1 MKHNQSN
8 KQNQR
13 ISRISETTLVI
24 GTDIAK
30 HNHVARAFNY
40 RGIELGKR
48 CLFQNDENGLLNLL
62 AWAESIKQEHGL
74 TDVLLGVEPTG
85 HYWFPLF
92 HFLKQYG
99 VEVVLVNPHH
109 VKKSK

>member
-1 MKHNQSN
+1 MKHNPSS

-30 HNHVARAFNY
+30 HQHVARAFNY
-40 RGIELGKR
+40 RGLELGRR

-62 AWAESIKQEHGL
+62 AWAESIKQEHG
-74 TDVLLGVEPTG
+74 
-85 HYWFPLF
+85 
-92 HFLKQYG
+92 
-99 VEVVLVNPHH
+99 
-109 VKKSK
+109 